1 MLNLFFGDGWTILST
16 ILLILTM
23 FYIVCVGINRKNS
36 DRWGKKILLLVII
49 GLLLCIAVVYRDGYV
64 TIMQGG
70 VGVFE
75 MDSLPIYLAYIVASA
90 IAISSISTIFVRN
103 QKYRKIIFFIL
114 CGSIILKTVI
124 IEVSRILL

>member
-16 ILLILTM
+16 IVLLLTM
-23 FYIVCVGINRKNS
+23 FYIVCVGINHRNS

-49 GLLLCIAVVYRDGYV
+49 GLLLCITVVYRDGYV
-64 TIMQGG
+64 STMQGG

-75 MDSLPIYLAYIVASA
+75 MDSLPIYLAYILASV
-90 IAISSISTIFVRN
+90 IAVSIISTIFVRN

-114 CGSIILKTVI
+114 CSSIVLKTVI